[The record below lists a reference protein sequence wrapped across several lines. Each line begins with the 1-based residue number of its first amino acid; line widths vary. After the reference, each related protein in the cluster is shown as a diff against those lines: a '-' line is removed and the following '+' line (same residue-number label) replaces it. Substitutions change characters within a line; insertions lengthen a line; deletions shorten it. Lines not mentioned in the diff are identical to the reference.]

1 MGKGTVE
8 KQDLNPR
15 FWCRAD
21 LQTSHFTAL
30 KRHTAS
36 LLKINTE
43 LILAVWAEGRRQPC
57 FSPSAHLRILSCQLR
72 PRHTPATHG
81 ALVTPDR
88 YRCYLPVLQCNRGC
102 LATPPQHPP
111 HPPTPHPLFS
121 SLSPVKSPRGP
132 DHSKANMWFEL
143 ASQKPA
149 LHTWGCVRNPR
160 ARWSGSACVVC
171 NCERR
176 ANCVCVCDSFYKY
189 MPGFVSLKR
198 KYYFA
203 CGCILT
209 QEVSMLCLWGLNKT
223 KN

>member
-1 MGKGTVE
+1 MFQSLSAPSHPQLPT
-8 KQDLNPR
+8 QTPTHSSDARCTCYPR
-15 FWCRAD
+15 
-21 LQTSHFTAL
+21 
-30 KRHTAS
+30 S
-36 LLKINTE
+36 LSVL
-43 LILAVWAEGRRQPC
+43 LVWRPH
-57 FSPSAHLRILSCQLR
+57 PSA
-72 PRHTPATHG
+72 P
-81 ALVTPDR
+81 
-88 YRCYLPVLQCNRGC
+88 
-102 LATPPQHPP
+102 
-111 HPPTPHPLFS
+111 PHPLFS
-121 SLSPVKSPRGP
+121 PLSPVKSPRGP

>member
-1 MGKGTVE
+1 
-8 KQDLNPR
+8 
-15 FWCRAD
+15 
-21 LQTSHFTAL
+21 
-30 KRHTAS
+30 
-36 LLKINTE
+36 
-43 LILAVWAEGRRQPC
+43 
-57 FSPSAHLRILSCQLR
+57 
-72 PRHTPATHG
+72 
-81 ALVTPDR
+81 
-88 YRCYLPVLQCNRGC
+88 
-102 LATPPQHPP
+102 
-111 HPPTPHPLFS
+111 
-121 SLSPVKSPRGP
+121 
-132 DHSKANMWFEL
+132 MWFEL

-209 QEVSMLCLWGLNKT
+209 QEVSWTKPRTNFKSQEYLVALSHISRIFLSILCLFRPLWLCWLDCAAARWRFWLSSNFYLHDISGSRAGGRNEPARSSYFLLCWLFD
-223 KN
+223 